1 MRVSRRR
8 RERFQH
14 AGKRPDDS
22 AKDSSMLE
30 SVPATAR
37 RIPACWKVSRR
48 RRERFQHAGKCP
60 GDGAKDSSMLESVPA
75 TARKIPACW
84 KASRQWRER
93 FQHAGKRPGN
103 GAKDGGCAM
112 YTHYDTHTHLALYSN
127 SVIPIKQKWHHTSR
141 AMPLKNL

>member
-8 RERFQH
+8 REGFQH
-14 AGKRPDDS
+14 AGKCPGDD
-22 AKDSSMLE
+22 AKDSSVLE

-48 RRERFQHAGKCP
+48 RREGFQRAGKRP
-60 GDGAKDSSMLESVPA
+60 GNGAKDSSMLESVPA
-75 TARKIPACW
+75 TARRIPACW

-93 FQHAGKRPGN
+93 W
-103 GAKDGGCAM
+103 GCAI

-127 SVIPIKQKWHHTSR
+127 SVMPIKQKWHHTSR